1 MEATRQQIQR
11 ERIIQRI
18 DALNMSVEDRQFTL
32 DTLDEMQ
39 ANEKQRRQA
48 SAAHAR
54 LARLNKKT
62 TQEKTSR
69 QCDSFARAALTTL
82 EPHPPLQESEYDRQK
97 HIGTNQNRLA

>member
-1 MEATRQQIQR
+1 MEATRHQIQR

-69 QCDSFARAALTTL
+69 RCDSFARAALTTL
-82 EPHPPLQESEYDRQK
+82 EPHTPLHESEYDRQK